1 MVRRPRSR
9 SLHAWSE
16 LMATTKPKPA
26 VIASQVKTT
35 TPPPAFEHAIQSLKQ
50 SATIAPASPQ
60 QAQTHVK
67 KGFTRTMKTAEQI
80 AKFHQGN
87 LEAMMK
93 SSQILATGLTDIS
106 KHVATSAQANME
118 ETMAN
123 FRALTSV
130 KSLKEA
136 FELQAGFARTAMEKA
151 MSESGKLTETSLRLV
166 EQASA
171 PLTARL
177 NAAMETFSTTA

>member
-1 MVRRPRSR
+1 
-9 SLHAWSE
+9 
-16 LMATTKPKPA
+16 MATKLKA
-26 VIASQVKTT
+26 VATASA
-35 TPPPAFEHAIQSLKQ
+35 PPTAVPPTVARASFDRAVQGLKHSAATVTATASLG
-50 SATIAPASPQ
+50 
-60 QAQTHVK
+60 QAQAHLK
-67 KGFTRTMKTAEQI
+67 EGYSKAMKTAEQI

-106 KHVATSAQANME
+106 KHVASSAQANME
-118 ETMAN
+118 ETMSN

-136 FELQAGFARTAMEKA
+136 FDLQAGFARTAMEKA
-151 MSESGKLTETSLRLV
+151 MSESGKLTETSLKLV
-166 EQASA
+166 EQAAA

-177 NAAMETFSTTA
+177 NAAVETFSTNA

>member
-1 MVRRPRSR
+1 MVRRPWNR
-9 SLHAWSE
+9 SLHVWSE
-16 LMATTKPKPA
+16 SMNAKPKLVEA
-26 VIASQVKTT
+26 ANEITGL
-35 TPPPAFEHAIQSLKQ
+35 TPPSYDKAIQTLKQ
-50 SATIAPASPQ
+50 TAATATASLE
-60 QAQTHVK
+60 QAQAKMKEGYT
-67 KGFTRTMKTAEQI
+67 TTMKTAEEFT
-80 AKFHQGN
+80 KFQQGN
-87 LEAMMK
+87 LEAVIK

-106 KHVATSAQANME
+106 KNVAATAQANLE

-136 FELQAGFARTAMEKA
+136 FDLQAGFARTALEKA
-151 MSESGKLTETSLRLV
+151 MSESGKLTETSLKLV

-177 NAAMETFSTTA
+177 NAAVETFSTRA